1 MNAQE
6 ARTVGVLHL
15 VCPYCANLE
24 MLRDDCMYCGGYG
37 FVPGPRLYEGDSLT
51 KPGMFRMT
59 GEALRALAGY
69 AIFGILVGIPAA
81 FLLLRA
87 LGIIQ

>member
-15 VCPYCANLE
+15 VCPYCDNLE
-24 MLRDDCMYCGGYG
+24 ALRDACMYCGGYG
-37 FVPGPRLYEGDSLT
+37 YVPGPRLYEGDSLA
-51 KPGMFRMT
+51 KSGMFRTT
-59 GEALRALAGY
+59 GEALRAFGGY
-69 AIFGILVGIPAA
+69 AIFGILVGVPAA